1 MFFAL
6 IFLILTALGAWL
18 FPESSWVAILGA
30 AFGCVV
36 PLRLLLFVTDRSG
49 KSPDTTTDA

>member
-6 IFLILTALGAWL
+6 IFLILTALGAYL
-18 FPESSWVAILGA
+18 FPEWSWAAILGA

-36 PLRLLLFVTDRSG
+36 TLRLLLFFTKRSG
-49 KSPDTTTDA
+49 KSSGKNTDA

>member
-18 FPESSWVAILGA
+18 FPEWSWVAILGA

-36 PLRLLLFVTDRSG
+36 TLRLLLFLTERSG
-49 KSPDTTTDA
+49 KSSGKNTDA

>member
-6 IFLILTALGAWL
+6 IFLILTALGAYL
-18 FPESSWVAILGA
+18 FPEWSWVAILGA

-36 PLRLLLFVTDRSG
+36 TLRLLLFFTERSG
-49 KSPDTTTDA
+49 KSPGTTPDT